1 MGQGQIVA
9 RLGDLWPYGTLDVAA
24 TMPPQHSR
32 RLGYLMIGG
41 LALLVIV
48 AVVIF
53 GVAMARHR
61 MPAQHA
67 DRTLTSSRYERGTR
81 GPAMAGSAAPLDTS
95 VPAVLNRAVERGQ
108 LSADTM
114 GAILDAEAA
123 LAVAEATTQH
133 AGRPRRVASAT
144 VEAIGYLG
152 SVLALVGMGF
162 LVGRSWSD
170 IGQGGRIGML
180 AGLTAL
186 LLAVGLLLRQ
196 EGEVVLWRLRNFVL
210 LLSTGALAGCTA
222 VVVVDTFDWRNQ
234 PVAISV
240 GLVVAAYS
248 AVLWARRDRPAQQAT
263 ALAGSLVAIGTSMGW
278 WIGAGAAGVTVLV
291 LSAAWLA
298 AAARDLVP
306 PQETAGLLGLV
317 GVLVGP
323 AITSGSFDRWAPV
336 LGLAVAIA
344 LLVYGARTH
353 RFAFTGFG
361 VIGLLAYLTFAVT
374 RWFGGSLKAPGV
386 LVVAGIALLVATIV
400 LVRRGQRHSASQH
413 GPTSHTPR
421 AAH

>member
-1 MGQGQIVA
+1 
-9 RLGDLWPYGTLDVAA
+9 
-24 TMPPQHSR
+24 
-32 RLGYLMIGG
+32 MIGG

-53 GVAMARHR
+53 GIAMARHR
-61 MPAQHA
+61 LPTHHGSES
-67 DRTLTSSRYERGTR
+67 L
-81 GPAMAGSAAPLDTS
+81 GPVPHPPGSAGSAATTAPGQTDNS
-95 VPAVLNRAVERGQ
+95 VQAVLNRAVERGQ

-114 GAILDAEAA
+114 RAILDAEAERVA
-123 LAVAEATTQH
+123 AEALTHQH
-133 AGRPRRVASAT
+133 GRQRRVASAT

-180 AGLTAL
+180 AGLTAVL
-186 LLAVGLLLRQ
+186 LTVGLLLHN
-196 EGEVVLWRLRNFVL
+196 EDEVVLWRLRNFVL

-240 GLVVAAYS
+240 GLIVALYS
-248 AVLWARRDRPAQQAT
+248 SVLWARRDRPAQQAT
-263 ALAGSLVAIGTSMGW
+263 ALAGSLVAVATAMGW
-278 WIGAGAAGVTVLV
+278 WIGAGAAGLTVLV
-291 LSAAWLA
+291 LSAAWLVA
-298 AAARDLVP
+298 AGRDIVP
-306 PQETAGLLGLV
+306 PKETAGLLGLV

-323 AITSGSFDRWAPV
+323 AITSGSFDRWAPL
-336 LGLAVAIA
+336 LGLAVAIS

-353 RFAFTGFG
+353 RFSFTGFG

-413 GPTSHTPR
+413 GPTGHTPR